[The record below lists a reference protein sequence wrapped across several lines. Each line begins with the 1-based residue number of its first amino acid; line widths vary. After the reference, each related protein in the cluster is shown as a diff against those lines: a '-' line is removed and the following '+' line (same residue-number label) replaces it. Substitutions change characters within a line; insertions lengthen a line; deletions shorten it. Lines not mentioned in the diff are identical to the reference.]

1 MAEIPDQPSEGEVP
15 VDPAAATGPPPA
27 PPLPHVEYAP
37 GETAMNP
44 VSAWKLVVLERYTKF
59 DGRALRQEYWWF
71 ALANFIVLI
80 ALFILSAI
88 SKVFFVL
95 YFLYAIGVII
105 PSIAVTVRRL
115 HDTDRSGWWI
125 LIDLI
130 PFIGPI
136 VLLVFLCIDSSRGPN
151 KYGESEK
158 YPLAA

>member
-1 MAEIPDQPSEGEVP
+1 M
-15 VDPAAATGPPPA
+15 
-27 PPLPHVEYAP
+27 
-37 GETAMNP
+37 
-44 VSAWKLVVLERYTKF
+44 
-59 DGRALRQEYWWF
+59 
-71 ALANFIVLI
+71 
-80 ALFILSAI
+80 
-88 SKVFFVL
+88 
-95 YFLYAIGVII
+95 
-105 PSIAVTVRRL
+105 TVRRL